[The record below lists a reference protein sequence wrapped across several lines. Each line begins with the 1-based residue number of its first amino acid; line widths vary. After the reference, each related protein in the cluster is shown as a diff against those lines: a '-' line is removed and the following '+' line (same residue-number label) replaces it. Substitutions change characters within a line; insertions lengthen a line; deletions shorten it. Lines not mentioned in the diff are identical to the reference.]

1 MNPLRKLLGDKRGNA
16 LMIAGAA
23 LPLIIGAAGL
33 ASDTIQWALWKRQ
46 LQKAADS
53 AAIAGV
59 YANMVSQDVSTAVS
73 YDLGQNNRTGY
84 ALLNPATITYPADA
98 SDYKKAVNVELKM
111 QKSLGFSSVFMSSAP
126 VITANA
132 SAAAVA
138 TGKYCV
144 VSLESTNTTGIS
156 AGGTSMVDLSCGM
169 ITNSTSMDA
178 AIAFGTSVVKAT
190 PVAAVGGLDTT
201 DNWAAGTVLLPF
213 TLAQPDPF
221 ASVPAP
227 TIPSPC
233 VAFAD
238 TPQSILSP
246 LEGCYS
252 SMTMKGKVT
261 LSGTYIVTGNVDI
274 QAGAEVSCT
283 SCTFVLTNAI
293 PSQTG
298 SLTINGG
305 ARLNLVSPKTGTYKG
320 ILFYQNRLASGSTVN
335 KINGNANSTLE
346 GAFYFPNQQV
356 EFSGTA
362 GISYECLQLVARRVV
377 FTGTSTINN
386 NCPSDSGAG
395 SFNGS
400 HVRLVS

>member
-1 MNPLRKLLGDKRGNA
+1 
-16 LMIAGAA
+16 
-23 LPLIIGAAGL
+23 
-33 ASDTIQWALWKRQ
+33 
-46 LQKAADS
+46 
-53 AAIAGV
+53 
-59 YANMVSQDVSTAVS
+59 
-73 YDLGQNNRTGY
+73 
-84 ALLNPATITYPADA
+84 
-98 SDYKKAVNVELKM
+98 
-111 QKSLGFSSVFMSSAP
+111 
-126 VITANA
+126 
-132 SAAAVA
+132 
-138 TGKYCV
+138 
-144 VSLESTNTTGIS
+144 
-156 AGGTSMVDLSCGM
+156 
-169 ITNSTSMDA
+169 
-178 AIAFGTSVVKAT
+178 
-190 PVAAVGGLDTT
+190 
-201 DNWAAGTVLLPF
+201 
-213 TLAQPDPF
+213 
-221 ASVPAP
+221 
-227 TIPSPC
+227 
-233 VAFAD
+233 
-238 TPQSILSP
+238 
-246 LEGCYS
+246 
-252 SMTMKGKVT
+252 MTMKGKVT